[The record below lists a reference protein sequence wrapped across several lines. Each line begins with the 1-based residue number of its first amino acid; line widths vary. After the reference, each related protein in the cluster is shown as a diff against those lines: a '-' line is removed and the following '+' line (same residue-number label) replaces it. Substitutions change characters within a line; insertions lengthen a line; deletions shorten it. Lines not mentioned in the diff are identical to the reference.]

1 MTWDGIG
8 PVDGVSGHAY
18 GAGPMRTVRILAAV
32 AMLALL
38 ASCSSAATGNA
49 SAAGSASGAS
59 GGSTAGL
66 AASGSPASPGAAGS
80 GAPGSG
86 VPGIATQRGT
96 TAPATGAG
104 KPAGTA
110 GPKATAKPA
119 SAPTHFA
126 TLAPGAKL
134 PTDAQCA
141 AWVRARPIAEN
152 KGSNKTANHTTG
164 QHVAGSLFAGD
175 SAKAASSIAP
185 RIDGNFTGTTQEI
198 LRWVACKWG
207 IDENIVFAQAAVES
221 WWRQDTLGDWDSDA
235 TACPPGHG
243 LGADGKAGQ
252 CPQSYGILQD
262 RWPYMKQGWPGFGR
276 STAMD
281 ADMAYGIW
289 RSCYDGYET
298 WLNTVDRGQQY
309 HSGDAWGCV
318 GRWFAGR
325 WHTSASDGY
334 VTKVKQY
341 ESQQIWKTRDFQQP

>member
-1 MTWDGIG
+1 
-8 PVDGVSGHAY
+8 
-18 GAGPMRTVRILAAV
+18 
-32 AMLALL
+32 MLP
-38 ASCSSAATGNA
+38 S
-49 SAAGSASGAS
+49 
-59 GGSTAGL
+59 
-66 AASGSPASPGAAGS
+66 
-80 GAPGSG
+80 
-86 VPGIATQRGT
+86 
-96 TAPATGAG
+96 
-104 KPAGTA
+104 
-110 GPKATAKPA
+110 
-119 SAPTHFA
+119 
-126 TLAPGAKL
+126 
-134 PTDAQCA
+134 DAQCA
-141 AWVRARPIAEN
+141 AWVRARPVKEN
-152 KGSNKTANHTTG
+152 KGVNATANHATG
-164 QHVAGSLFAGD
+164 QHVDGSLFAGD
-175 SAKAASSIAP
+175 TAKAASTIAP

-281 ADMAYGIW
+281 ADLAYAVW
-289 RSCYDGYET
+289 RSCFDGYET

-309 HSGDAWGCV
+309 AAGDAWGCV

-341 ESQQIWKTRDFQQP
+341 ESEQIWKTADFQQP

>member
-1 MTWDGIG
+1 
-8 PVDGVSGHAY
+8 
-18 GAGPMRTVRILAAV
+18 MRTLRLLAVGALV
-32 AMLALL
+32 ALL
-38 ASCSSAATGNA
+38 ASCSSNATGNP
-49 SAAGSASGAS
+49 SAAGSTAVSTSGGTGLAAP
-59 GGSTAGL
+59 GSTAAGMAGATSPGL
-66 AASGSPASPGAAGS
+66 PGVATQPAISASATAPGQATGTSGSKTGPP
-80 GAPGSG
+80 
-86 VPGIATQRGT
+86 TGT
-96 TAPATGAG
+96 T
-104 KPAGTA
+104 
-110 GPKATAKPA
+110 

-141 AWVRARPIAEN
+141 AWVRARPMAEN
-152 KGSNKTANHTTG
+152 KGSNKTPNHTTG

-175 SAKAASSIAP
+175 TAKATSAIAP

-243 LGADGKAGQ
+243 LGADGKAGR

-309 HSGDAWGCV
+309 RSGDAWGCV
-318 GRWFAGR
+318 GRWFSGR